1 MKIIA
6 IALGLVISTLASA
19 QDLFGDDKDSY
30 VLLPAEVVS
39 SGIVSNVDF
48 SSSGRFIIYRKV
60 EISSFE
66 AKLLGRDVQNRSK
79 WFRYDR
85 KTKVNSKIE
94 VPESTDE
101 LICLGDDQSIFFS
114 GAESSDPQGFVNMS
128 TGTSTKTSFDIASII
143 YAGEKSSSPYFII
156 RSSDSTI
163 SLVRPN
169 GQSVLISLPS
179 KVSVIEPLASDHGT
193 ITFAATLKAPTPQVG
208 HLVYRID
215 TGATSFVE
223 KPRDELRLQRY
234 DDRPVSRFWFED
246 LGDLS
251 YVKMMDLAR
260 NTKADVPLRAK
271 LGTAKCN
278 PRFAPTSDCV
288 AYEDAGA
295 LLIREIKPIDL
306 ALAKKLLLDA
316 AKAKSIMDAKQIAT
330 SLMVYA
336 SDTDDSSLPGQE
348 GWDTKVLPYCKDGD
362 LLKRFNYTYKGG
374 SLSSLEN
381 PATTELG
388 FTMGPGGR
396 AVAYADGSVKWI
408 PNP

>member
-143 YAGEKSSSPYFII
+143 YAGEKSSSP
-156 RSSDSTI
+156 SSDNI
-163 SLVRPN
+163 
-169 GQSVLISLPS
+169 
-179 KVSVIEPLASDHGT
+179 
-193 ITFAATLKAPTPQVG
+193 
-208 HLVYRID
+208 
-215 TGATSFVE
+215 
-223 KPRDELRLQRY
+223 
-234 DDRPVSRFWFED
+234 
-246 LGDLS
+246 
-251 YVKMMDLAR
+251 
-260 NTKADVPLRAK
+260 
-271 LGTAKCN
+271 
-278 PRFAPTSDCV
+278 
-288 AYEDAGA
+288 
-295 LLIREIKPIDL
+295 
-306 ALAKKLLLDA
+306 
-316 AKAKSIMDAKQIAT
+316 
-330 SLMVYA
+330 
-336 SDTDDSSLPGQE
+336 
-348 GWDTKVLPYCKDGD
+348 
-362 LLKRFNYTYKGG
+362 
-374 SLSSLEN
+374 
-381 PATTELG
+381 
-388 FTMGPGGR
+388 
-396 AVAYADGSVKWI
+396 
-408 PNP
+408 